1 MFNLQGQVV
10 GINTAIYSPT
20 GTSVGIGF
28 AIPAAMAR
36 PVIEQL
42 RDHGRVRR
50 GWLGV
55 NIQTVNDEIAESL
68 GLDHPRGALVA
79 RVAEHGPAEQAQIQS
94 GDIILRFDGRDVNEM
109 RRLPRLVAET
119 AVDRTVPVVL
129 WRRGQEVTVQVR
141 VGELP
146 DDEQVA
152 AAPPTTPA
160 RPAPT
165 PPSTVDALGM
175 TLSPITP
182 ELRRQYEVG
191 ERTRGVV
198 VTRVADGSS
207 AAERGLRPGDVIV
220 EVGQEEVTA
229 PEQITAKVNEAR
241 TQGRRSVLVMIER
254 QGEQRFVGLQVDPP
268 G

>member
-1 MFNLQGQVV
+1 
-10 GINTAIYSPT
+10 
-20 GTSVGIGF
+20 
-28 AIPAAMAR
+28 
-36 PVIEQL
+36 
-42 RDHGRVRR
+42 
-50 GWLGV
+50 
-55 NIQTVNDEIAESL
+55 
-68 GLDHPRGALVA
+68 LVA
-79 RVAEHGPAEQAQIQS
+79 RVTERGPAEQAQIQS
-94 GDIILRFDGRDVNEM
+94 GDIVLRFDGREVTEM

-119 AVDRTVPVVL
+119 AVDRTVPVVV

-152 AAPPTTPA
+152 AAPRTEPPRPTPN
-160 RPAPT
+160 
-165 PPSTVDALGM
+165 PPSTVEALGM

-182 ELRRQYEVG
+182 ELRRQYEVA

-198 VTRVADGSS
+198 ITRVADGSP
-207 AAERGLRPGDVIV
+207 AAERGLRAGDVIV

-229 PEQITAKVNEAR
+229 PEQITTRVEQAR

-254 QGEQRFVGLQVDPP
+254 QGEQRFVGLQVEPR